1 MQIAKSKNIYLLSE
15 RGCVKLVKIMDT
27 DLAWEMLRIG

>member
-15 RGCVKLVKIMDT
+15 QGCVKLVKITDT
-27 DLAWEMLRIG
+27 DLSWEMLRIG